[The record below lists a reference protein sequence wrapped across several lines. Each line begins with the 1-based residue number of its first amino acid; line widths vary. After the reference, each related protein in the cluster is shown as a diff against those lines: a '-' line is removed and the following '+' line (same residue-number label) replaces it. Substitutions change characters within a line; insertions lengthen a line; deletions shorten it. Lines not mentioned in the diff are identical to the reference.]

1 MYTGRETKE
10 SAIKSKMLDTML
22 ERKIGLAIRVALTM
36 FIWKKKKMDDKNRI
50 SMLRFQRKTSNN
62 SSYRTIHA
70 ERKS

>member
-10 SAIKSKMLDTML
+10 SAIKSKMYTML

-36 FIWKKKKMDDKNRI
+36 FIWKKKKKMDDKNRI